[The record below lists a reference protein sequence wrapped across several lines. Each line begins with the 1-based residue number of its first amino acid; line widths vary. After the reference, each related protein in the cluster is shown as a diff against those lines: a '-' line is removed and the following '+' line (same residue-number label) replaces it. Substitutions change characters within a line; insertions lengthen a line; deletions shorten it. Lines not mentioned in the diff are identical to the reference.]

1 MIRPPGYS
9 FVVEASI
16 RLNKNI
22 TLGEITKIIENIEN
36 IQSSVV
42 KTLKTGNTLIVPLL
56 DFV

>member
-22 TLGEITKIIENIEN
+22 TLGEITKIIEDIEE
-36 IQSSVV
+36 IQLSVV
-42 KTLKTGNTLIVPLL
+42 KTFKTGNILIVPLL

>member
-9 FVVEASI
+9 FKVEASI

-22 TLGEITKIIENIEN
+22 TLGEITKIIEDIED

-42 KTLKTGNTLIVPLL
+42 KTFKT
-56 DFV
+56 